1 MIILTVIILTV
12 IIHGDAIIGRNQPL
26 TEILR
31 PTDFQTQFLLVD
43 GLRMHLATAG
53 TEGAPLVLLLHGFPE
68 FWYSWRHQI
77 KALADAGYRVVAP
90 DQRGYNLTDKHGP
103 YDVFQLSDDIANLIH
118 KLGYEQAHAVIGHDW
133 GGVVTWT
140 FGGRYPKLLEKL
152 VVCNVPH
159 PATLTKSLRSVYLP
173 QILKSWYMTF
183 FQLPEI
189 PERILAQDHYRGLA
203 EQLFRETKG
212 KVTREEIAYFV
223 EAWSQPGAIG
233 GGINWYRALYR
244 KFAEIA
250 RTDLRIHVPSLL
262 IWGEDDNYL
271 TKQTAEWTRESVD
284 DLEIHYLP
292 GVSHWVQQEAPE
304 TVNSYILN
312 FLKA

>member
-1 MIILTVIILTV
+1 MAELL
-12 IIHGDAIIGRNQPL
+12 HPS
-26 TEILR
+26 
-31 PTDFQTQFLLVD
+31 DFETQYLLVN
-43 GLRMHLATAG
+43 GLRMYMAVAG
-53 TEGAPLVLLLHGFPE
+53 PKGAPLVLLLHGFPE

-103 YDVFQLSDDIANLIH
+103 YDVFQLTDDIANLIQ
-118 KLGYEQAHAVIGHDW
+118 KLGYEQAHAVVGHDW

-140 FGGRYPKLLEKL
+140 FGARYPRLLEKL
-152 VVCNVPH
+152 IVCNVPH
-159 PATLTKSLRSVYLP
+159 PSTMSKALRELYFP

-183 FQLPEI
+183 FQIPELPE
-189 PERILAQDHYRGLA
+189 RLLSQDHYKGLA
-203 EQLFRETKG
+203 TQLFNESKG
-212 KVTREEIAYFV
+212 KVTKEEIAYFV
-223 EAWSQPGAIG
+223 EAWSQPGALT

-244 KFAEIA
+244 NLGRIQK
-250 RTDLRIHVPSLL
+250 TDLRVHVPSLL

-271 TKQTAEWTRESVD
+271 TKQTAEWTHDSVD
-284 DLEIHYLP
+284 DLQIKYLP

-312 FLKA
+312 FLKV